1 MPALILLKLGVSI
14 VNTKKIIIK
23 FEQVCDQTNHPI
35 RRLVGFVKAKYL
47 VDLIDAT
54 NLDANPR
61 SAKVGSVTEDIIESI
76 KKTKD
81 IFPFKTK
88 GILLAASNPPR
99 DLERKRYELEFQ
111 NDEIEGI
118 LDGGHNTLAIAIHI
132 LNLAT
137 EDDRAVR
144 KIKRWS
150 DLKDVWNGFR
160 DKISDIINQLDFLVP
175 VEILVPIDDSEEVIE
190 DFRNAILDICSA
202 RNNNVQ
208 LAEEAL
214 ANHAG
219 HYDFIREVI
228 DPKLKEQI
236 IWKTNDPG
244 RIPVRDIISLAWI
257 PLSLIDLP
265 AHLSKFA
272 PYQLYSSKGKCS
284 EAFNELMKDPEIS
297 MQEGSRYELKNPT
310 VGSALNL
317 LKDIPML
324 YDLIYTKF
332 PDCYNK
338 YEGKFGRILS
348 VKKYDPKKYNENP
361 KGGYLKNRPVTPFYA
376 KEVDYEF
383 PDGFITPLVY
393 ALSALMEVKNS
404 MVKWKVD
411 PFNFLEKNLNL
422 VVKDYKG
429 LMKMANWDPQ
439 TFGKN
444 SSSYS
449 LAKQSFAYFLY

>member
-1 MPALILLKLGVSI
+1 MNPQ
-14 VNTKKIIIK
+14 KIIIK
-23 FEQVCDQTNHPI
+23 FEQVSDHSNDPI

-61 SAKVGSVTEDIIESI
+61 SAKVGNVTEDIIESI
-76 KKTKD
+76 KKTKE

-88 GILLAASNPPR
+88 GILLAVSNPPR

-150 DLKDVWNGFR
+150 DLKDVWNRFR
-160 DKISDIINQLDFLVP
+160 DQIPDIENQLDFLVP
-175 VEILVPIDDSEEVIE
+175 VEILVPIDDSEEVIQ
-190 DFRNAILDICSA
+190 DFRNSILDICAA

-208 LAEEAL
+208 LVEEAL

-219 HYDFIREVI
+219 HYDYLKEII

-236 IWKTNDPG
+236 TWKTNDPG

-257 PLSLIDLP
+257 PLSLVDLP
-265 AHLSKFA
+265 NHLSKVA
-272 PYQLYSSKGKCS
+272 PNQLYSSKSKCS
-284 EAFNELMKDPEIS
+284 DAFTALMECPEIS
-297 MQEGSRYELKNPT
+297 MHKSGRYELKNPT
-310 VGSALNL
+310 IGSALSL
-317 LKDIPML
+317 LKDIPRL
-324 YDLIYTKF
+324 YDYIYKNL
-332 PDCYNK
+332 PKSYNSAD
-338 YEGKFGRILS
+338 GKFGRISS
-348 VKKYDPKKYNENP
+348 VKMYDPKKHNENP
-361 KGGYLKNRPVTPFYA
+361 KGSYLKNRPLTPFYA
-376 KEVDYEF
+376 EEVDYDF

-393 ALSALMEVKNS
+393 ALSALIEVKDS

-411 PFNFLEKNLNL
+411 PDKFLEKNFNKI
-422 VVKDYKG
+422 VKDYK
-429 LMKMANWDPQ
+429 LVLETTDFDPQ
-439 TFGKN
+439 KVGKN
-444 SSSYS
+444 SASYS
-449 LAKQSFAYFLY
+449 FAVKSFYYCLPNS